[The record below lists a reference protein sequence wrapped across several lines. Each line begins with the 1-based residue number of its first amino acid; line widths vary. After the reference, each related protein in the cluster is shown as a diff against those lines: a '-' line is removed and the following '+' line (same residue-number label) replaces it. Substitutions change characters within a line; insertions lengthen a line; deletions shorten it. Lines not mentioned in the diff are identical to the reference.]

1 VIDLGP
7 EGGVNGGGVVAEAVP
22 ERLVVLDDS
31 HTGAALRS
39 VLARTAADAPVL
51 VAA

>member
-1 VIDLGP
+1 M
-7 EGGVNGGGVVAEAVP
+7 P
-22 ERLVVLDDS
+22 ERLAVLDDS

-39 VLARTAADAPVL
+39 VLARTGADAPVL

>member
-1 VIDLGP
+1 MTSTAE
-7 EGGVNGGGVVAEAVP
+7 EGSQ
-22 ERLVVLDDS
+22 RKLLRRSS

-39 VLARTAADAPVL
+39 VLARTAAVDPVL